1 MTMCYYELPTTTAAP
16 LIKII
21 TGLPFL
27 QKEGE
32 WHKFH
37 VPAVTSL
44 DACPVHALLT
54 CWADEAT
61 SSIHM
66 IIQVV
71 LENYGIIYPRSWC
84 CCTIPICML
93 IEVNATLPLVADKHN
108 LWSVLQGE
116 HWGSCSES
124 SRPLLACLPEQP
136 VPDLKDDEF
145 SDVLGWKLWYHW
157 ELCKRKAR
165 GFSFSL
171 RVNSRSKIFL

>member
-71 LENYGIIYPRSWC
+71 LENYYYYYYYYLS
-84 CCTIPICML
+84 TFLML
-93 IEVNATLPLVADKHN
+93 LHNSHLHVNWGGCYIATGGWQAQPMVCAARGALG
-108 LWSVLQGE
+108 VLQWE
-116 HWGSCSES
+116 QQTPSSLPARAACSWSEGWWIL
-124 SRPLLACLPEQP
+124 RRFGLEAVIPLG
-136 VPDLKDDEF
+136 VM
-145 SDVLGWKLWYHW
+145 
-157 ELCKRKAR
+157 
-165 GFSFSL
+165 
-171 RVNSRSKIFL
+171 